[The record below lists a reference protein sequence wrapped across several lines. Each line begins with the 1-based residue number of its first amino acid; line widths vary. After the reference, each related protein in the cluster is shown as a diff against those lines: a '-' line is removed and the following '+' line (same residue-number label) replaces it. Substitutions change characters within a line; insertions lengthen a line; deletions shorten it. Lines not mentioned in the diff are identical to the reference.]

1 LGWNAGADED
11 ELTRQLRAMLM
22 GTLGTVG
29 EDQEIQARAREL
41 YAEWSRDS
49 ARADRDLMPQ
59 LITILAHTG
68 DRARYEEFK
77 QHFKNART
85 PQEEQRYL
93 FSLANFRDPELLRR
107 TMEMTLSGEVR
118 TQNAPF
124 LMHSLLASP
133 VSRYESWDFVRK
145 NWDAMV
151 QKYPD
156 SALPRMCEAVS
167 GLLDRQQEVNAFFE
181 QHKPRL
187 GQKII
192 DQHLERLAVAVSFRE
207 REGHDL
213 NKTLS

>member
-1 LGWNAGADED
+1 
-11 ELTRQLRAMLM
+11 MLL
-22 GTLGTVG
+22 GTLGTLGADPQV
-29 EDQEIQARAREL
+29 QTRAREL
-41 YAEWSRDS
+41 YAEWSRDP

-59 LITILAHTG
+59 IINILSYTG
-68 DRARYEEFK
+68 DLARYEEFK
-77 QHFKNART
+77 RNFKNART

-93 FSLANFRDPELLRR
+93 FSLANFREPELLNK
-107 TMEMTLSGEVR
+107 TMEMTLNGEVR

-124 LMHSLLASP
+124 LMHSLLANP
-133 VSRYESWDFVRK
+133 VSRYESWDFVRR
-145 NWDAMV
+145 NWETMV

-156 SALPRMCEAVS
+156 SALPRMCEAVT

-192 DQHLERLAVAVSFRE
+192 EQHLERLAVAVAFRD

-213 NKTLS
+213 ANTLL